1 MGNIQRYTANNLS
14 ELMDKIAKNSIGLDD
29 YINQVWGTT
38 AQTYPPYNIVQHS
51 NHESSLEIA
60 LAGFKKKEV
69 KVYTEHGKLVVDG
82 KKEEKKETEYVH
94 RGMAQRSFNREWQLT
109 EDVEIKKVTFEDGL
123 LTVDLGK
130 IVPEHHSR
138 KDYL

>member
-1 MGNIQRYTANNLS
+1 MEQDQIINSLFSMLQKSNSEKINMQLTIDKLTAEVN
-14 ELMDKIAKNSIGLDD
+14 
-29 YINQVWGTT
+29 
-38 AQTYPPYNIVQHS
+38 
-51 NHESSLEIA
+51 A
-60 LAGFKKKEV
+60 L
-69 KVYTEHGKLVVDG
+69 

-94 RGMAQRSFNREWQLT
+94 RGMAQRSFNREWQLS
-109 EDVEIKKVTFEDGL
+109 EDVEISKVTFEDGL